1 MSDVIDNAV
10 GVILG
15 ANDQRVVGFHGVGCL
30 QRSGANQAAVDDTPL
45 ADAAGEAPTDGEF
58 DAVVAQVNAI
68 TTLVNELRSALV
80 EKGIIKGEA

>member
-15 ANDQRVVGFHGVGCL
+15 ANEQRIVGFHGIGCP
-30 QRSGANQAAVDDTPL
+30 QRASDDQAAVDDTPL

-58 DAVVAQVNAI
+58 DAVVAQVNALTI
-68 TTLVNELRSALV
+68 LVNELRAALV